1 MPTLTLYGLGRRG
14 AVQFAPQ
21 SSCAEIVQEWCR
33 VWAVSADESRGLAIV
48 YAIYIRD
55 KKAGEESLELA
66 L

>member
-21 SSCAEIVQEWCR
+21 STCAEIVQDWCR

-48 YAIYIRD
+48 YAIFVR
-55 KKAGEESLELA
+55 
-66 L
+66 